1 MGQERGMTMD
11 QEKMMLLKKYDHVW
25 QRVMPDADP
34 YAVPAEERPSLGERK
49 GETPAKERIEQKIAA
64 ELADRDYY
72 LTLARRGGAGSRVFQ
87 EMAADEERHARRLKA
102 VWFLALGQRMED
114 CGPVTVFVPQKKV
127 EALRQRYGEECRSA
141 EEYFAMAE
149 SAHGCIAEMLRAM
162 GRDEQRHA
170 ESLLRI
176 LERMM

>member
-1 MGQERGMTMD
+1 METIRFRKSSIAVKLIIIGFTALFIFNSFVCLFPIYFSGVNA
-11 QEKMMLLKKYDHVW
+11 LK
-25 QRVMPDADP
+25 
-34 YAVPAEERPSLGERK
+34 
-49 GETPAKERIEQKIAA
+49 
-64 ELADRDYY
+64 
-72 LTLARRGGAGSRVFQ
+72 
-87 EMAADEERHARRLKA
+87 
-102 VWFLALGQRMED
+102 
-114 CGPVTVFVPQKKV
+114 
-127 EALRQRYGEECRSA
+127 SA

>member
-34 YAVPAEERPSLGERK
+34 YAVLAEQ
-49 GETPAKERIEQKIAA
+49 ETPVTACKEKAGEEWLLEKIEA
-64 ELADRDYY
+64 EWKARAYY
-72 LTLARRGGAGSRVFQ
+72 LTLARRGGVGSREFFR
-87 EMAADEERHARRLKA
+87 MAEEEEQHARRLKA
-102 VWFLALGQRMED
+102 MWYLAGRDLPRE
-114 CGPVTVFVPQKKV
+114 VFSGGCAVPQKKA

-141 EEYFAMAE
+141 EEYFALAKAAKGCTAE
-149 SAHGCIAEMLRAM
+149 ILRAM
-162 GRDEQRHA
+162 GEDERRHA
-170 ESLLRI
+170 ETLLRI